1 MQVETRLTKQVQAGQ
16 MRIATLE
23 ATLQDLKQTHADLA
37 TDLLSAQ
44 AALTAT
50 QAECE
55 AAAAAL
61 AAAQEELSSAKEQ
74 AEALAAEVCQLE
86 DAKLQLLAAQRAL
99 KQELAAT
106 QVRLTSICELTRL
119 VTRSMLP
126 ESPMRFGMP
135 TMVVLEG
142 LAPVVIG
149 LR

>member
-1 MQVETRLTKQVQAGQ
+1 

-37 TDLLSAQ
+37 TDLLSTQ
-44 AALTAT
+44 AALKAK

-86 DAKLQLLAAQRAL
+86 EAKLHCSAAQ
-99 KQELAAT
+99 
-106 QVRLTSICELTRL
+106 VRSS
-119 VTRSMLP
+119 RSLLQRRCGSHQSVSSQGLWAP
-126 ESPMRFGMP
+126 ADAPRSPMRFGMP